1 MIFMLLYVQLNGLI
15 GLIELLEKT
24 SLSRTQLEYLSY
36 LKSSANH
43 LLGVLNDILT
53 FTKLEAGKVM
63 LEQKSFNLRQ
73 CMEAV
78 IDTFRGVAHD
88 KQAELILYIPHTCPK
103 VVVGDEFRLT
113 QVLTKYINEYICA
126 QR

>member
-1 MIFMLLYVQLNGLI
+1 M
-15 GLIELLEKT
+15 
-24 SLSRTQLEYLSY
+24 
-36 LKSSANH
+36 
-43 LLGVLNDILT
+43 LNDILT

-63 LEQKSFNLRQ
+63 LEQKPFNLRQ

-78 IDTFRGVAHD
+78 IDTFRGVAHE

-113 QVLTKYINEYICA
+113 QVLTKCVENFVLLLFFTLRLCVTA
-126 QR
+126 